1 MVDVKHLAVIRG
13 RQAVGHVMGEPLVAE
28 EARSES
34 GIVVERENVHGRLR
48 LLRGATAAILATSWL
63 YSSSI
68 SVIARL
74 SFAFMC
80 TQASLKQSLTSM
92 PRRRA

>member
-34 GIVVERENVHGRLR
+34 GIVVER
-48 LLRGATAAILATSWL
+48 
-63 YSSSI
+63 
-68 SVIARL
+68 
-74 SFAFMC
+74 
-80 TQASLKQSLTSM
+80 
-92 PRRRA
+92 